1 MTLCVV
7 DAVDQRRLWWCFG
20 LVLEQH
26 IAQPVERW
34 HTLG

>member
-7 DAVDQRRLWWCFG
+7 DAVDQRRLKWCFG

-26 IAQPVERW
+26 IAQRVERR
-34 HTLG
+34 HELG